1 MKNKKTN
8 KEVVAE
14 NFKKRTGVTYQ
25 NWIQAMA
32 VQKKLDLNKYQ
43 IVVDYATETSTQSYN
58 YIEWRNDYEICFS
71 EQVR

>member
-8 KEVVAE
+8 KEVVTE

-32 VQKKLDLNKYQ
+32 VQKKLELSKYE
-43 IVVDYATETSTQSYN
+43 IVVDYATETSTQSYQ
-58 YIEWRNDYEICFS
+58 YMEWSDEI
-71 EQVR
+71 